1 MKLLVEIVARLN
13 CWFDVFGD
21 KVTDRVYEI
30 KKEEHDGKQYGSSE
44 DMPFL

>member
-13 CWFDVFGD
+13 VWFDVFGD

-30 KKEEHDGKQYGSSE
+30 KKEAHDGK
-44 DMPFL
+44 